1 MTTQVQDIHAQVREA
16 VETKPFGSVY
26 ADKMIVA
33 HYKNGEW
40 SDAEIIP
47 FGPFKMSPA
56 AHVLHYGS
64 ECFEGMKAHRRVDGS
79 VVLFRV
85 DRHAARLANSAQG
98 LWLPNPGKERVAD
111 MVRSI
116 VSACKDWV
124 PDHPGSL
131 YIRPTLI
138 GTLNSIGAAASPS
151 TEAMF
156 YVILSPV
163 GSYFRGGIKP
173 LRILLDDEHM
183 RTSPETGYIKTGG
196 NYAAALGHIMKA
208 REAYKADQVLF
219 APNNDIQETGAA
231 NFFLVND
238 RKLITRDLSQSF
250 LPGVTRDSLLAA
262 AKKLGYE
269 VEERRITVEEA
280 LEFIQT
286 GEAFLSGTAAIVAGI
301 GTLIYQG
308 KEYQVGTGEFG
319 ANSQKIRSFLQEVQ
333 SGKQED
339 EWGWLEQVD

>member
-1 MTTQVQDIHAQVREA
+1 MTTQTQDVSAFVRDA
-16 VETKPFGSVY
+16 IQNKPFGSVY

-33 HYKNGEW
+33 NFKDGAW
-40 SDAEIIP
+40 SEAQIIP
-47 FGPFKMSPA
+47 FGDFKLSPA

-64 ECFEGMKAHRRVDGS
+64 ECFEGMKAHRLDNGE
-79 VVLFRV
+79 VVLFRI
-85 DRHAARLANSAQG
+85 DRHAQRMANSADG
-98 LWLPNPGKERVAD
+98 LCLPNPGKERVAD

-124 PDHPGSL
+124 PEHPGSL

-163 GSYFRGGIKP
+163 GSYFRGGVKP
-173 LRILLDDEHM
+173 LRILLDDDHM
-183 RTSPETGYIKTGG
+183 RTSPETGFIKTGG
-196 NYAAALGHIMKA
+196 NYAAALGHIAKA
-208 REAYKADQVLF
+208 RKQYQADQVLF

-231 NFFLVND
+231 NFFLIND
-238 RKLITRDLSQSF
+238 KKLITRDLSNAF
-250 LPGVTRDSLLAA
+250 LPGVTRDSLINA
-262 AKKLGYE
+262 AKKMGYE
-269 VEERRITVEEA
+269 IEERRITVEET
-280 LEFIQT
+280 LEFVKT

-301 GTLIYQG
+301 GTLIYKDQ
-308 KEYQVGTGEFG
+308 EYQVGNGEFG
-319 ANSQKIRSFLQEVQ
+319 EHSMKLRSFLQHVQ
-333 SGKQED
+333 CGKQAD